1 MKQENKYPLDNPAK
15 SSPQDRKKSPERVLK
30 EKKEKK
36 SRRSKRLGTVITVL
50 QGIVTAA
57 FLAMLFVI
65 DVLPFKYVGI
75 VLLLLLLSF
84 VFTWKTQGYKG
95 IHIVGKLFG
104 VLWSIVLAVG
114 VYGLVITNMAFDS
127 IIDKPS
133 EKVENQVI
141 ADSVFCIYIND
152 GEEGKVMVVNME
164 THQILEVTT
173 PDKFY
178 VTIPGVSNGQKD
190 TLENAKQYGEEAV
203 LAALGALYETKIP
216 YYANINMGDLQRFLE
231 RFTPEMTIQPEILVQ
246 KIDDGV
252 GTNLT
257 KGQLRQLMKLYIR
270 EDVTWEIYPVSAEG
284 FSSSHKTYT
293 NPNEEEL
300 VLEPNKES
308 VAYIIKL
315 MMSVE
320 DGEKLDVSDLTVK

>member
-36 SRRSKRLGTVITVL
+36 SRRSKRLGTIITVL
-50 QGIVTAA
+50 QGISTVA
-57 FLAMLFVI
+57 FLAMLFI
-65 DVLPFKYVGI
+65 LDVLPFKYVGI

-95 IHIVGKLFG
+95 IHIVGKIYGL
-104 VLWSIVLAVG
+104 LMSLILAVG
-114 VYGLVITNMAFDS
+114 IYGLVVANMAFDS
-127 IIDKPS
+127 IIA
-133 EKVENQVI
+133 ETLQEEENQFI
-141 ADSVFCIYIND
+141 AESVFSIYIND
-152 GEEGKVMVVNME
+152 GSDAKIMLVNME

-203 LAALGALYETKIP
+203 LAALGALYET
-216 YYANINMGDLQRFLE
+216 NISFYVNAGIKELQTFATE
-231 RFTPEMTIQPEILVQ
+231 FTPGMIVRPDVLVGGMDEN
-246 KIDDGV
+246 IE
-252 GTNLT
+252 TNLT
-257 KGQLRQLMKLYIR
+257 KGQIRQLLKIYIR

-284 FSSSHKTYT
+284 FGASHKTYT
-293 NPNEEEL
+293 NPHEEEL

-308 VAYIIKL
+308 VENIIAL
-315 MMSVE
+315 MTRVK